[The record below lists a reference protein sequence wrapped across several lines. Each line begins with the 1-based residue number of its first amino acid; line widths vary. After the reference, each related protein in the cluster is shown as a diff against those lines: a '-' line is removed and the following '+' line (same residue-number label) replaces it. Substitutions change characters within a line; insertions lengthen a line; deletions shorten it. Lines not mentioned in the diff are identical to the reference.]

1 MKKGNGFDIFAR
13 IAKAIVVL
21 IGIALVIGIIWF
33 FAFWVRNTGDN
44 RPDMPSYYTSDME
57 DGDED
62 KKEEDKDV
70 KYHVEVKVFIED
82 VPLNDFFGKRGGH
95 IYIED
100 KGDDRINAAAKKKA
114 VKMYK
119 KIIDSLIGDND
130 ISFEHGFIIDIQN
143 ALAHILGGTFEYNG
157 EKIDNPFKDPKILYI
172 YHYETIMV

>member
-1 MKKGNGFDIFAR
+1 MKKGNGLDIFAR

-70 KYHVEVKVFIED
+70 KYHVEVKVKHVEI
-82 VPLNDFFGKRGGH
+82 
-95 IYIED
+95 
-100 KGDDRINAAAKKKA
+100 
-114 VKMYK
+114 
-119 KIIDSLIGDND
+119 
-130 ISFEHGFIIDIQN
+130 
-143 ALAHILGGTFEYNG
+143 
-157 EKIDNPFKDPKILYI
+157 
-172 YHYETIMV
+172 